1 MNFFSH
7 MQIQAHLQKKW
18 KQTPSLQVFN
28 QQGSCIRWARPPS
41 NQIELFT
48 TCIPKIT
55 QIFFFFF
62 RQGFMHCFKLHSSL
76 DYSVFQNIYQ
86 VNSNSIQKIIEIFI
100 GQSRRPF
107 FCIHLFPSCKF
118 LLQVMC
124 PIENGDF
131 CLIHHLSYPE
141 ADSIKK
147 KLSILNRSL

>member
-86 VNSNSIQKIIEIFI
+86 VNSNSIQKIIE
-100 GQSRRPF
+100 R
-107 FCIHLFPSCKF
+107 F
-118 LLQVMC
+118 LLDRVAGPFSAFTFFQVAS
-124 PIENGDF
+124 F
-131 CLIHHLSYPE
+131 SF
-141 ADSIKK
+141 
-147 KLSILNRSL
+147 RSCAQLKMAIFV